1 MTRFL
6 TYCFYALLFIFCQVL
21 LAAPAP
27 APHALLLDI
36 KGPIGPAT
44 QDYVEHGVAKADAEL
59 SSLIILKIDTP
70 GGLTTSTR
78 GIIKS
83 LLGAHIPTVAYV
95 APSGARAAS
104 AGTYILY
111 ASNIAAMAPGTHLG
125 AATPVNLFAKEAKA
139 SASSKKALND
149 AQAYIRSLAQLNG
162 RNSKWA
168 EQAVVQA
175 STLSAAEALQKGVIN
190 VVADD
195 LPSLLKRID
204 GKTVSLHEQK
214 IKLNT
219 QNIEVQHYQPN
230 WRVRWLS
237 VITNP
242 MFAYL
247 FLMIAFY
254 GLFFEFA
261 HPGYIFPGVCGAIAL
276 LLGLYGL
283 QMIPVNYVGLGL
295 LILSFVLFISELFVS
310 SYGVLAIGGIIS
322 FVLGSIFL
330 IDGDVVGFQV
340 PWSLITAFS
349 VLTTFFV
356 FFMVWIVMRA
366 RHRPKVSGLQTLVGQ
381 EGDVLVDG
389 KKFWLEVN
397 GELWLITNS
406 DGLQAGDRAMI
417 TEVTGLKIIVVKI

>member
-6 TYCFYALLFIFCQVL
+6 TYFFYALLFIFSQMIV
-21 LAAPAP
+21 AAPV
-27 APHALLLDI
+27 PHALVLDI

-44 QDYVEHGVAKADAEL
+44 QDYVEHGVARATSEM

-125 AATPVNLFAKEAKA
+125 AATPVNLLTKDTKA

-149 AQAYIRSLAQLNG
+149 ARAYIRTLAQLHG

-168 EQAVVQA
+168 EQAVTDA
-175 STLSAAEALQKGVIN
+175 STLSAAEALKKGVIN

-195 LPSLLKRID
+195 LPSLLKHID
-204 GKTVSLHEQK
+204 GKTVSVHEQK
-214 IKLNT
+214 IKLDT
-219 QNIEVQHYQPN
+219 QGIEVQTYQPN

-242 MFAYL
+242 MFAYV

-261 HPGYIFPGVCGAIAL
+261 NPGYIFPGVCGAIAL

-310 SYGVLAIGGIIS
+310 SYGVLAIGGVIS

-330 IDGDVVGFQV
+330 IDADAIGFQV
-340 PWSLITAFS
+340 PWSLIVAFS

-356 FFMVWIVMRA
+356 FFMVWMVVRA
-366 RHRPKVSGLQTLVGQ
+366 RKRPQVTGLQTLLGQ
-381 EGDVLVDG
+381 EGEVLVDG
-389 KKFWLEVN
+389 KRYWLEVS
-397 GELWLITNS
+397 GELWLISNT
-406 DGLQAGDRAMI
+406 DGLQAGDRALI
-417 TEVTGLKIIVVKI
+417 TAVSGLKITVMKM